1 MRRKLIAGNWKMNNT
16 NKEALELVKQLKD
29 LVKDVKDRDIMIAP
43 TFTCLSDVNNA
54 NNAIKGSNIKLGAQ
68 NLYFEE
74 KGAFT
79 GQISADM
86 LLNVGCEYVIVG
98 HSECRDIFGE
108 KDELINKKVKRA
120 LDKNL
125 VPVLCVGEHLEE
137 REKGIT
143 SDIVSS
149 QVKEAFKGLSE
160 AEAKKVVIAYEPVW
174 AIGTGKT
181 ATPQDADDV
190 HKTIRD
196 TLKSIYNDGVAEG
209 MIILYGGSVNE
220 KNADD
225 LLNMPNIDGALVGG
239 ASLVADKFARIVNYI
254 AK

>member
-1 MRRKLIAGNWKMNNT
+1 MARRKLIAGNWKMNNS
-16 NKEALELVKQLKD
+16 NKEALELVNQLKN

-43 TFTCLSDVNNA
+43 TFTCLIDVHNA
-54 NNAIKGSNIKLGAQ
+54 VKGSNIKLGAQ

-86 LLNVGCEYVIVG
+86 LLAVGCEYVIVG

-125 VPVLCVGEHLEE
+125 IPVLCVGEHLEE

-149 QVKEAFKGLSE
+149 QTKEAFKGLSE

-181 ATPQDADDV
+181 ATPQDADEV
-190 HKTIRD
+190 HKTIRE
-196 TLKSIYNDGVAEG
+196 TLKSLYNESVAEG

>member
-1 MRRKLIAGNWKMNNT
+1 MARRKLIAGNWKMNNS
-16 NKEALELVKQLKD
+16 NKEALELVNSLKD

-43 TFTCLSDVNNA
+43 AFTCLSDVYNA
-54 NNAIKGSNIKLGAQ
+54 VKGTNIKLGAQ

-86 LLNVGCEYVIVG
+86 LLSVGCEYVIIG

-120 LDKNL
+120 LDKNFI
-125 VPVLCVGEHLEE
+125 PVLCVGEHLEE

-149 QVKEAFKGLSE
+149 QTKEAFKGLTE

-190 HKTIRD
+190 HKTIRE
-196 TLKSIYNDGVAEG
+196 TLKSVYNESVSDNAV
-209 MIILYGGSVNE
+209 ILYGGSVNE

-239 ASLVADKFARIVNYI
+239 ASLVSDKFARIVNYI

>member
-1 MRRKLIAGNWKMNNT
+1 MARRKLIAGNWKMNNS
-16 NKEALELVKQLKD
+16 NKEALELVNQLKN

-54 NNAIKGSNIKLGAQ
+54 VKGTNIKLGAQ

-86 LLNVGCEYVIVG
+86 LLAIGCEYVIIG

-125 VPVLCVGEHLEE
+125 IPVLCVGEHLEE

-143 SDIVSS
+143 ANVVSG
-149 QVKEAFKGLSE
+149 QTKAAFNGLTE

-190 HKTIRD
+190 HKTIRE
-196 TLKSIYNDGVAEG
+196 TLKSLYNDSVAEG

-239 ASLVADKFARIVNYI
+239 ASLVADKFARIVNYV

>member
-1 MRRKLIAGNWKMNNT
+1 MIRRKLIAGNWKMNNT
-16 NKEALELVKQLKD
+16 NKEALELVNRLKD

-43 TFTCLSDVNNA
+43 TFTCLSDIY
-54 NNAIKGSNIKLGAQ
+54 NAINGTNIKLGAQ
-68 NLYFEE
+68 NLYFED

-86 LLNVGCEYVIVG
+86 LLSVGCEYVIIG

-108 KDELINKKVKRA
+108 KDELINKKVKKA
-120 LDKNL
+120 LEKNL
-125 VPVLCVGEHLEE
+125 IPILCVGEHLEE

-143 SDIVSS
+143 SDIVSN
-149 QVKEAFKGLSE
+149 QTKEAFKNLNES
-160 AEAKKVVIAYEPVW
+160 EAKKVIIAYEPVW

-181 ATPQDADDV
+181 ATPKDADDV
-190 HKTIRD
+190 HKTIRE
-196 TLKSIYNDGVAEG
+196 TLKSLYNDTTSNS

-220 KNADD
+220 NNVDD

-239 ASLVADKFARIVNYI
+239 ASLVADKFSRIVNYI

>member
-1 MRRKLIAGNWKMNNT
+1 M
-16 NKEALELVKQLKD
+16 
-29 LVKDVKDRDIMIAP
+29 
-43 TFTCLSDVNNA
+43 
-54 NNAIKGSNIKLGAQ
+54 
-68 NLYFEE
+68 
-74 KGAFT
+74 
-79 GQISADM
+79 
-86 LLNVGCEYVIVG
+86 
-98 HSECRDIFGE
+98 
-108 KDELINKKVKRA
+108 
-120 LDKNL
+120 
-125 VPVLCVGEHLEE
+125 EE

-143 SDIVSS
+143 SDIVSN
-149 QVKEAFKGLSE
+149 QTKEAFKGLSE

-181 ATPQDADDV
+181 ATPQDADEV
-190 HKTIRD
+190 HKTIRE
-196 TLKSIYNDGVAEG
+196 TLKSLYNENVAEG

>member
-1 MRRKLIAGNWKMNNT
+1 MARRKLIAGNWKMNNS
-16 NKEALELVKQLKD
+16 NKEALELVNQLKN

-54 NNAIKGSNIKLGAQ
+54 VKGTNIKLGAQ

-86 LLNVGCEYVIVG
+86 LLAVGCEYVIIG

-125 VPVLCVGEHLEE
+125 IPVLCVGEHLEE

-143 SDIVSS
+143 
-149 QVKEAFKGLSE
+149 
-160 AEAKKVVIAYEPVW
+160 
-174 AIGTGKT
+174 
-181 ATPQDADDV
+181 
-190 HKTIRD
+190 
-196 TLKSIYNDGVAEG
+196 
-209 MIILYGGSVNE
+209 
-220 KNADD
+220 
-225 LLNMPNIDGALVGG
+225 ALQR
-239 ASLVADKFARIVNYI
+239 FY
-254 AK
+254 

>member
-1 MRRKLIAGNWKMNNT
+1 MARKKLIAGNWKMNNS
-16 NKEALELVKQLKD
+16 NKEALDLVNQLKD

-43 TFTCLSDVNNA
+43 TFTCLSDVYNA
-54 NNAIKGSNIKLGAQ
+54 VKGTNIKLGAQ
-68 NLYFEE
+68 NLYYED

-86 LLNVGCEYVIVG
+86 LLAVGCKYVIIG
-98 HSECRDIFGE
+98 HSECRDIFLE
-108 KDELINKKVKRA
+108 KDELINKKVKKA

-125 VPVLCVGEHLEE
+125 IPILCVGEHLEE

-143 SDIVSS
+143 SDVVST
-149 QVKEAFKGLSE
+149 QTKAAFKGLSVEE
-160 AEAKKVVIAYEPVW
+160 AEKVVIAYEPVW

-190 HKTIRD
+190 HKTIRE
-196 TLKSIYNDGVAEG
+196 TLKSIYNESAACNMV
-209 MIILYGGSVNE
+209 ILYGGSVNE

-239 ASLVADKFARIVNYI
+239 ASLDADKFARIVNYS

>member
-43 TFTCLSDVNNA
+43 TFTCLSEVNS
-54 NNAIKGSNIKLGAQ
+54 AIKGSNIKLGAQ

-86 LLNVGCEYVIVG
+86 LLAVGCEYVIIG

-143 SDIVSS
+143 SNIVSS

-196 TLKSIYNDGVAEG
+196 TLKSIYNESVAEG

>member
-1 MRRKLIAGNWKMNNT
+1 MARKKLIAGNWKMNND
-16 NKEALELVKQLKD
+16 NKTALELVKQLKT
-29 LVKDVKDRDIMIAP
+29 LVKDAKDRDIMIAP
-43 TFTCLSDVNNA
+43 PFTALSEVYNE
-54 NNAIKGSNIKLGAQ
+54 IKDSNIKLSAQ
-68 NLYFEE
+68 NLYFED

-86 LLNVGCEYVIVG
+86 LLSVGCEYVILG

-108 KDELINKKVKRA
+108 TDELINKKVKKA
-120 LDKNL
+120 LEKKL
-125 VPVLCVGEHLEE
+125 TPVFCIGEHLEE

-143 SDIVSS
+143 ADIVSM
-149 QVKEAFKGLSE
+149 QTKKGFEGISE
-160 AEAKKVVIAYEPVW
+160 SDATKVVIAYEPVW

-181 ATPQDADDV
+181 ATPKDADDV

-196 TLKSIYNDGVAEG
+196 TLKSLYNEKVAESI
-209 MIILYGGSVNE
+209 IILYGGSVNE
-220 KNADD
+220 NNADD

-254 AK
+254 SK

>member
-1 MRRKLIAGNWKMNNT
+1 MARRKLIAGNWKMNNS
-16 NKEALELVKQLKD
+16 NKEALELVNSLKG

-43 TFTCLSDVNNA
+43 TFTCLSDVH
-54 NNAIKGSNIKLGAQ
+54 NAIKETNIKLGAQ

-86 LLNVGCEYVIVG
+86 LLAVGCEYVIIG

-125 VPVLCVGEHLEE
+125 IPVLCVGEHLEE

-143 SDIVSS
+143 ADIVST
-149 QVKEAFKGLSE
+149 QTKEAFKGLSE

-190 HKTIRD
+190 HKTIRE
-196 TLKSIYNDGVAEG
+196 TLKSLYNESVAEG

-239 ASLVADKFARIVNYI
+239 ASLVADKFARIVNYV

>member
-43 TFTCLSDVNNA
+43 TFTCLSDV

-143 SDIVSS
+143 SNIVSS

-196 TLKSIYNDGVAEG
+196 TLKSIYNESVSEG

>member
-1 MRRKLIAGNWKMNNT
+1 MARRKLIAGNWKMNNS
-16 NKEALELVKQLKD
+16 NKEALELVNQLKD

-43 TFTCLSDVNNA
+43 TFTCLSDVHNA
-54 NNAIKGSNIKLGAQ
+54 LKGSNIKLGAQ

-86 LLNVGCEYVIVG
+86 LLAVGCEYVIVG

-108 KDELINKKVKRA
+108 KDELINKKVKIA

-125 VPVLCVGEHLEE
+125 IPVLCVGEHLEE

-143 SDIVSS
+143 SDIVSN
-149 QVKEAFKGLSE
+149 QTKEAFKGLSE

-181 ATPQDADDV
+181 ATPQDADEV
-190 HKTIRD
+190 HKTIRE
-196 TLKSIYNDGVAEG
+196 TLKSLYNENVAEG

>member
-16 NKEALELVKQLKD
+16 NKEALELVNQLKD

-43 TFTCLSDVNNA
+43 TFTCLSDV

-86 LLNVGCEYVIVG
+86 LLSVGCEYVIVG

-196 TLKSIYNDGVAEG
+196 TLKFIYNESVSEG

-239 ASLVADKFARIVNYI
+239 ASLVADKFSRIVNYI

>member
-1 MRRKLIAGNWKMNNT
+1 MARRKLIAGNWKMNNS
-16 NKEALELVKQLKD
+16 NKEALELVNQLKN

-54 NNAIKGSNIKLGAQ
+54 VKGTNIKLGAQ

-86 LLNVGCEYVIVG
+86 LLAVGCEYVIIG

-125 VPVLCVGEHLEE
+125 IPVLCVGEHLEE
-137 REKGIT
+137 REKEIT
-143 SDIVSS
+143 ANVVSG
-149 QVKEAFKGLSE
+149 QTKAAFNGLTE

-190 HKTIRD
+190 HKTIRE
-196 TLKSIYNDGVAEG
+196 TLKSLYNDSVADG

>member
-1 MRRKLIAGNWKMNNT
+1 MARRKLIAGNWKMNNS
-16 NKEALELVKQLKD
+16 NKEALELVNQLKD

-43 TFTCLSDVNNA
+43 TFTCLSDVHNA
-54 NNAIKGSNIKLGAQ
+54 LKGSNIKLGAQ

-86 LLNVGCEYVIVG
+86 LLAVGCEYVIVG

-125 VPVLCVGEHLEE
+125 IPVLCVGEHLEE

-143 SDIVSS
+143 SDIVSN
-149 QVKEAFKGLSE
+149 QIKEAFKGLSE

-181 ATPQDADDV
+181 ATPQDADEV
-190 HKTIRD
+190 HKTIRE
-196 TLKSIYNDGVAEG
+196 TLKSLYNENVAEG

-239 ASLVADKFARIVNYI
+239 ASLIADKFARIVNYI

>member
-1 MRRKLIAGNWKMNNT
+1 MARKKLIAGNWKMNNS
-16 NKEALELVKQLKD
+16 NKEALELVNQLKD

-43 TFTCLSDVNNA
+43 TFTCLSDVYDSL
-54 NNAIKGSNIKLGAQ
+54 KDSNIKLGAQ

-86 LLNVGCEYVIVG
+86 LLSVGCEYVIIG

-125 VPVLCVGEHLEE
+125 IPVLCVGEHLEE

-143 SDIVSS
+143 SDIVSN
-149 QVKEAFKGLSE
+149 QIKEAFNGLSE
-160 AEAKKVVIAYEPVW
+160 SDAEKVVIAYEPVW

-190 HKTIRD
+190 HKTIRE
-196 TLKSIYNDGVAEG
+196 TLKSIYNEDVANG

-239 ASLVADKFARIVNYI
+239 ASLAADKFARIVHYI

>member
-1 MRRKLIAGNWKMNNT
+1 MARKKLIAGNWKMNNS
-16 NKEALELVKQLKD
+16 NKEALELVEQLKN

-43 TFTCLSDVNNA
+43 TFTCLSDVH
-54 NNAIKGSNIKLGAQ
+54 NAIKGTNIKLGAQ

-86 LLNVGCEYVIVG
+86 LLAVGCEYVIIG

-125 VPVLCVGEHLEE
+125 ICVGEHLEE

-143 SDIVSS
+143 SDIVSG
-149 QVKEAFKGLSE
+149 QTKEAFKGLTE
-160 AEAKKVVIAYEPVW
+160 AEANKVVIAYEPVW

-190 HKTIRD
+190 HKTIRE
-196 TLKSIYNDGVAEG
+196 TLKSIYNDSVADN
-209 MIILYGGSVNE
+209 MRILYGGSVNE

>member
-1 MRRKLIAGNWKMNNT
+1 MARKKLIAGNWKMNNS
-16 NKEALELVKQLKD
+16 NKEALELVNNLKG

-43 TFTCLSDVNNA
+43 TFTCLSDVH
-54 NNAIKGSNIKLGAQ
+54 NAIKGTNIKLGAQ

-86 LLNVGCEYVIVG
+86 LLAVGCEYVIIG

-125 VPVLCVGEHLEE
+125 IPVLCVGEHLEE

-143 SDIVSS
+143 SDIVST
-149 QVKEAFKGLSE
+149 QTKEAFKGLSD

-190 HKTIRD
+190 HKTIRE
-196 TLKSIYNDGVAEG
+196 TLKSLYNESVAEG

-220 KNADD
+220 KNAND

-239 ASLVADKFARIVNYI
+239 ASLVADKFARIVNYV

>member
-43 TFTCLSDVNNA
+43 TFTCLSEV

-86 LLNVGCEYVIVG
+86 LLAVGCEYVIVG

-143 SDIVSS
+143 SNIVSS

-196 TLKSIYNDGVAEG
+196 TLKSIYNDSVSEG